1 MHNTQE
7 RLVTREETS
16 PTSEGVALKHTLA
29 RMFGQDLHDTSTLVP
44 ASDVPLEVTATI
56 PENSVKL
63 VGDKLIR
70 REDTE
75 RVAIPKT
82 HSGEYMRSNRA
93 QNQTY

>member
-1 MHNTQE
+1 MHDAQE

-16 PTSEGVALKHTLA
+16 PTGEGVALKHTLA
-29 RMFGQDLHDTSTLVP
+29 GVFGQNFYDTSALVS

-75 RVAIPKT
+75 ALRVPDKHT
-82 HSGEYMRSNRA
+82 
-93 QNQTY
+93 